1 MKDMELS
8 ILAQS
13 TNGVLVE
20 IESGLY
26 ATDMGAN
33 HFVSLI
39 RSTVHV
45 HFELLCECYAYTYV
59 HM

>member
-1 MKDMELS
+1 MYIGRANSMKVMELS

-33 HFVSLI
+33 HFISLI
-39 RSTVHV
+39 RSTVPV
-45 HFELLCECYAYTYV
+45 HFEL
-59 HM
+59 